1 MKYKHIIWD
10 WNGTLLND
18 TALCVALLN
27 QSGSKRNIPKISIQQ
42 YREKFLFPI
51 KTFYESVGF
60 NFDNESF
67 EDTNQEFHD
76 SFAKQFK
83 TLALQPFAKETIIKI
98 SKTNTVQSILSA
110 TMQGKL
116 TEQVGFFDL
125 QHYLENIVGLSS
137 TPSGYGK
144 EYEGSELMM
153 GVDIPASETIIIGDS
168 VLDFSV
174 SQSLG
179 IDCALVYNGH
189 NDMNRLK
196 ATGSYTFEHIDSFYN
211 WLTD

>member
-1 MKYKHIIWD
+1 M
-10 WNGTLLND
+10 LND
-18 TALCVALLN
+18 TSLCVALLN
-27 QSGSKRNIPKISIQQ
+27 QSLSKRNIPKVSIQQ

-60 NFDNESF
+60 NFGNESF
-67 EDTNQEFHD
+67 EKTNKEFHD
-76 SFAKQFK
+76 GFEQQFRK
-83 TLALQPFAKETIIKI
+83 LALQPFAKETIIKI
-98 SKTNTVQSILSA
+98 NETNTIQSILSA
-110 TMQGKL
+110 TIQQRL

-125 QHYLENIVGLSS
+125 QNYLDNIVGVSS

-153 GVDIPASETIIIGDS
+153 AVDIPASETIIVGDS
-168 VLDFSV
+168 ILDFSV

-179 IDCALVYNGH
+179 IDCAVVYNGH
-189 NDMNRLK
+189 NDVERLK
-196 ATGSYTFEHIDSFYN
+196 ATGAYTFEHIDDFYS

>member
-1 MKYKHIIWD
+1 M
-10 WNGTLLND
+10 LND
-18 TALCVALLN
+18 TSLCVALLN
-27 QSGSKRNIPKISIQQ
+27 QSLSKRNIPKVSIQQ

-60 NFDNESF
+60 NFGNESF
-67 EDTNQEFHD
+67 EKTNKEFHD
-76 SFAKQFK
+76 GFEQQFRK
-83 TLALQPFAKETIIKI
+83 LALQPFAKETIIKI
-98 SKTNTVQSILSA
+98 SKTNSFQSILSA
-110 TMQGKL
+110 TMQQRL

-125 QHYLENIVGLSS
+125 QNYLDNIVGVSS

-153 GVDIPASETIIIGDS
+153 AVDIPASETIIVGDS
-168 VLDFSV
+168 ILDFSV

-189 NDMNRLK
+189 NDVERLK
-196 ATGSYTFEHIDSFYN
+196 ATGAYTFEHIDRFYS

>member
-18 TALCVALLN
+18 TSLCVALLN
-27 QSGSKRNIPKISIQQ
+27 ESLSKRDIPKVSIQQ

-60 NFDNESF
+60 NFENEPF
-67 EDTNQEFHD
+67 EKTNKEFHD
-76 SFAKQFK
+76 GFEQQFRK
-83 TLALQPFAKETIIKI
+83 LALQPFAKETIIKI
-98 SKTNTVQSILSA
+98 NETNTIQSILSA
-110 TMQGKL
+110 TIQQRL

-125 QHYLENIVGLSS
+125 HNYLDNIVGISS

-153 GVDIPASETIIIGDS
+153 AVDIPASETIIVGDS
-168 VLDFSV
+168 ILDFSV

-189 NDMNRLK
+189 NNVERLK
-196 ATGSYTFEHIDSFYN
+196 ATGAYTFEHIDDFYS